1 VDERYKNTID
11 YVIVPHTGMEG
22 VMVKKYRHI
31 VNDLWLVSVCVCA
44 QKYLPYTSNPILDLG
59 GGLENKQVCRHGVLL
74 HPHFHN

>member
-31 VNDLWLVSVCVCA
+31 VNNLWLVSVCVC
-44 QKYLPYTSNPILDLG
+44 
-59 GGLENKQVCRHGVLL
+59 VCPKV
-74 HPHFHN
+74 PAIYI